1 MKNIKIN
8 YGLKKQSGIP
18 SYNCYGTRERR
29 RQYKKMHQKSEKK
42 REESI
47 NRKIEKY
54 KANLRFDFR
63 DLVSFIIVSIL
74 LFNIIKLS
82 F

>member
-8 YGLKKQSGIP
+8 YGLKKQSGVPVTIVMEQE
-18 SYNCYGTRERR
+18 RE
-29 RQYKKMHQKSEKK
+29 YKKMHQKSEKK

>member
-8 YGLKKQSGIP
+8 YGLKKQSGVPVTIVMEQE
-18 SYNCYGTRERR
+18 RE
-29 RQYKKMHQKSEKK
+29 YKKMHQKSEKK

-54 KANLRFDFR
+54 KTNLHFDFKN
-63 DLVSFIIVSIL
+63 LIFFLIISIL
-74 LFNIIKLS
+74 LFNIFKEMI
-82 F
+82 